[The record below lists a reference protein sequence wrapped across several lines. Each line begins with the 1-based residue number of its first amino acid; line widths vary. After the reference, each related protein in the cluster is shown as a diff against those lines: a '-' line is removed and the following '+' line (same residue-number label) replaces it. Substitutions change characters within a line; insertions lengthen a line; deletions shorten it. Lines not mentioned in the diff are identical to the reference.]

1 MKNQNEL
8 LRTLSILGKRQRERC
23 KTSNEFILGK
33 HAPQAIWPWLLQRM
47 DQAGSNDKVR
57 IVLLVIYR
65 HLVYT
70 FGNDAP
76 ETIFDYKSLLVSS
89 LRPTLNTA
97 TLKVLKSS
105 KYFHLF

>member
-1 MKNQNEL
+1 
-8 LRTLSILGKRQRERC
+8 
-23 KTSNEFILGK
+23 
-33 HAPQAIWPWLLQRM
+33 M
-47 DQAGSNDKVR
+47 DQAGSNDKIR
-57 IVLLVIYR
+57 TVLLVIYR

-97 TLKVLKSS
+97 TLKVLESS
-105 KYFHLF
+105 RGFRLV

>member
-1 MKNQNEL
+1 MNYYEHYQSLVKENKRN
-8 LRTLSILGKRQRERC
+8 ILI
-23 KTSNEFILGK
+23 NFILGK

-47 DQAGSNDKVR
+47 DQAGSNDKIR

-65 HLVYT
+65 HLVYA

-76 ETIFDYKSLLVSS
+76 TTIFDYKSLLVSS

-97 TLKVLKSS
+97 TLKVFYS
-105 KYFHLF
+105 F

>member
-1 MKNQNEL
+1 
-8 LRTLSILGKRQRERC
+8 
-23 KTSNEFILGK
+23 
-33 HAPQAIWPWLLQRM
+33 M

-65 HLVYT
+65 HLVYA

-76 ETIFDYKSLLVSS
+76 ETPFDYKSLLVSS

-97 TLKVLKSS
+97 TIKVMAIIRNSFLFCNRFFLDS
-105 KYFHLF
+105 KIFITINCCYGLPWLFTIRRTNVFN

>member
-1 MKNQNEL
+1 
-8 LRTLSILGKRQRERC
+8 
-23 KTSNEFILGK
+23 
-33 HAPQAIWPWLLQRM
+33 M

-76 ETIFDYKSLLVSS
+76 TTIFDYKSLLVSS

-97 TLKVLKSS
+97 TLKVFYYLKIFLFFVF
-105 KYFHLF
+105 YFILFYFI

>member
-1 MKNQNEL
+1 MNYYEHY
-8 LRTLSILGKRQRERC
+8 RYSVREREREENSS
-23 KTSNEFILGK
+23 KYFHGFIIGK
-33 HAPQAIWPWLLQRM
+33 HAPQTIWPWLLQRM

-57 IVLLVIYR
+57 TVLLVIYR

-70 FGNDAP
+70 FGNEPP

-97 TLKVLKSS
+97 TLKV
-105 KYFHLF
+105 